1 MIFRVFKLSLSDKN
15 IPFMFSKAC
24 EYAIRSCI
32 LIATNSL
39 ESKNTNLKDIAK
51 AIDSPE
57 AFTAKI
63 LQKLSKNKIITSV
76 KGPSGGFKIEEKRMT
91 EIKLREI
98 VFAVDGDGIY
108 TNCVLGIKECSEV
121 APCPM
126 HNQYKFIKN
135 SLKEMLETTD
145 LKQLCYNYK
154 NGLTFLKI
162 D

>member
-1 MIFRVFKLSLSDKN
+1 
-15 IPFMFSKAC
+15 MFSKAC

-39 ESKNTNLKDIAK
+39 ESKNSNLKDISK

-63 LQKLSKNKIITSV
+63 LQKLSKNNIITSV
-76 KGPSGGFKIEEKRMT
+76 KGPTGGFKIEEKKMT
-91 EIKLREI
+91 EIKLKDI
-98 VFAVDGDGIY
+98 VFAVDGEGIY
-108 TNCVLGIKECSEV
+108 TNCALGMKECSEV
-121 APCPM
+121 APCPL
-126 HNQYKFIKN
+126 HSQFKFIKN
-135 SLKEMLETTD
+135 SLNEMLDSTD

-162 D
+162 N